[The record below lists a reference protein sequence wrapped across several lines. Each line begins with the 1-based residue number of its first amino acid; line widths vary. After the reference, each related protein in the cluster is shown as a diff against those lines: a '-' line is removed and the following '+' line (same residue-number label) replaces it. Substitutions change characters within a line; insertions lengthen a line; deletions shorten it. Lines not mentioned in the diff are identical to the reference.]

1 MITEHEWMISDISF
15 IATVRELVYVRH
27 AGLFNVTDI
36 LMFDVC
42 SLCSE
47 QLSNQTHYDFGLR
60 ALKSVLVS
68 AGNIKRDRF
77 KSMDEGGT
85 EKGKQPGAAETGE
98 KHLEQEVSMGVGGDG
113 GGDRW

>member
-1 MITEHEWMISDISF
+1 MISDVSF
-15 IATVRELVYVRH
+15 NVTVQELVYVRH
-27 AGLFNVTDI
+27 AGLFNITVVLT
-36 LMFDVC
+36 FDVC

-68 AGNIKRDRF
+68 AGNVKRDRF

-85 EKGKQPGAAETGE
+85 EEGKQSGAAETGE
-98 KHLEQEVSMGVGGDG
+98 KHLEQEVSMGEGG
-113 GGDRW
+113 GGDRWQWVRLSVA